1 MAGVPVAV
9 VVALVV
15 FLLLLAAVCGVIAIC
30 SILQDLR
37 ESAPATCV
45 VQVPLVRAPVHSLA
59 PPLPRRLVHA
69 SPTALVQEDEE
80 DDDYT
85 EVELGDGPT
94 TVLDLRNAPRR

>member
-15 FLLLLAAVCGVIAIC
+15 FLLLLAAFCGVVAIW

-37 ESAPATCV
+37 GGAPEIRV

-80 DDDYT
+80 EDDYT

-94 TVLDLRNAPRR
+94 TVLHVRNALRR